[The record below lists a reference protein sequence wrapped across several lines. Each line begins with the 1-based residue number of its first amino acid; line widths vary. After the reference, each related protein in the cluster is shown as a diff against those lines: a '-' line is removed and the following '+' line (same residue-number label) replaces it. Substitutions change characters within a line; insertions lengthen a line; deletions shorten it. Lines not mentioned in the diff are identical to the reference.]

1 MFKKNK
7 QTLHCQDL
15 FIIPIKWFFRTKIQL
30 ILHHKN
36 EYLAIKL
43 LHFRCI
49 FILCNRGSVLKQ
61 QNSRQNITTDSAINS
76 DQGHWIKM
84 YLMEKPAWCC
94 ILHCTKMHSFL
105 NLCSRDKFSPIVS
118 NCQKNLFPELET
130 IHKKGRH
137 FFWIHQPSPY

>member
-1 MFKKNK
+1 MIFSFLLEKYLKLLKFYFENKNGQMFKKNK

-49 FILCNRGSVLKQ
+49 FILMQQGSVLKQ

-94 ILHCTKMHSFL
+94 IVHCTKMHLFL
-105 NLCSRDKFSPIVS
+105 NMFKRQVFSLLL
-118 NCQKNLFPELET
+118 LFIKRT
-130 IHKKGRH
+130 
-137 FFWIHQPSPY
+137 